1 MDEKKAAE
9 IAAALAPTETT
20 SSRLARAAMMAS
32 PVAARFRTGMVTL
45 AGAYLGW
52 RLVVAFPE
60 WSVPPEL
67 GAIAV
72 GLIAAAVVPTGG
84 PNNSFKGMPLRGTP

>member
-9 IAAALAPTETT
+9 IAAALSHDQSTV
-20 SSRLARAAMMAS
+20 SRLARAATVATG
-32 PVAARFRTGMVTL
+32 VAARFRTGMVTL
-45 AGAYLGW
+45 AGAYFGW
-52 RLVVAFPE
+52 RFVAAFPE
-60 WSVPPEL
+60 WSIPPEL

-72 GLIAAAVVPTGG
+72 GLFAAAFIPTGG